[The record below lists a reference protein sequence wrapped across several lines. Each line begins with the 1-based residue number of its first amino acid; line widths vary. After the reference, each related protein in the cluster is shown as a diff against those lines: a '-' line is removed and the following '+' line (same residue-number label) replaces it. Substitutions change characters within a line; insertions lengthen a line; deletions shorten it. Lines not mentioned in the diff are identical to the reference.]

1 MKTVLTKFLAISSV
15 ALLMLAS
22 CKKNDAL
29 VVSNGGKAGALT
41 ASTTTPA
48 LIKAK
53 VADTT
58 TIITFNF
65 TAPQYN
71 FKAAVTNTLQFD
83 VAGDNWKNPQLAALS
98 LNVYSQ
104 SYNTSSF
111 NALMLKLGITAGV
124 PTQVN
129 VRVQHSLSSTTAVY
143 SNVETLTVTAF
154 NLISF
159 LYVPGD
165 YEGWGNPG
173 AQEDS
178 LVSPTG
184 NGIYT
189 GIVDFT
195 GYAGSTGTLQYKLVP
210 VKGSWTNSYGT
221 FDNGKTNTT
230 IVYNGTNDG
239 NLWVPTAAKYLIT
252 VNTNTNTISAVLAD
266 YYSLIGST
274 TPGSAWSTDTPLK
287 YINDGTGTWS
297 ITGVAMTQGLAP
309 NNGFKVR
316 QDDAWSFSWGT
327 LATPDGVT
335 LTDNS
340 GVNIGVATAGNYNV
354 TFVMPATPFGTTPSV
369 TTTYTLKLQ

>member
-1 MKTVLTKFLAISSV
+1 MKTILTKFLAISSV
-15 ALLMLAS
+15 ALLMLTS

-29 VVSNGGKAGALT
+29 ITANTNKAGSLAT
-41 ASTTTPA
+41 NTTTPV
-48 LIKAK
+48 ISKANLS
-53 VADTT
+53 DTT
-58 TIITFNF
+58 AIITFSF
-65 TAPQYN
+65 TASQYGLN
-71 FKAAVTNTLQFD
+71 LPETNILQID
-83 VAGDNWKNPQLAALS
+83 SVGDNWKNPASFTLPAKAVSQGFSTAAFDAML
-98 LNVYSQ
+98 LKVALPNV
-104 SYNTSSF
+104 TT
-111 NALMLKLGITAGV
+111 K
-124 PTQVN
+124 VN
-129 VRVQHSLSSTTAVY
+129 VRVQHELSSSTNTY
-143 SNVETLTVTAF
+143 SNVISLTVTPI
-154 NLISF
+154 NLTQW

-178 LVSPTG
+178 LISTTG

-195 GYAGSTGTLQYKLVP
+195 GYKGSTGSLQYKLVP

-221 FDNGKTNTT
+221 FDSGTNTT

-252 VNTNTNTISAVLAD
+252 VNTNTNKISAVLAD

-274 TPGSAWSTDTPLK
+274 TPGTAWNTDTPLK

-309 NNGFKVR
+309 NNGFKIR
-316 QDDAWSFSWGT
+316 QDDAWTYSWGT

-354 TFVMPATPFGTTPSV
+354 TFVMPATPLGTTPAV